1 MKKIESQI
9 ANAVNFT
16 GVTLEELPK
25 HVQSLTDRIS
35 VGLNKMKESKLFIE
49 DEIKSIQEYATKLIQ
64 VRAEAHRK
72 MMTEQAREKFRFF

>member
-9 ANAVNFT
+9 SNQVSFT

-25 HVQSLTDRIS
+25 YVQSMTDKIS
-35 VGLNKMKESKLFIE
+35 VGLSRMKESKLFTQ
-49 DEIKSIQEYATKLIQ
+49 DEIKQIQEFATKLIN
-64 VRAEAHRK
+64 VRADAHQK